1 MWRYM
6 GGRSIGHLTL
16 NNTRLY
22 LFAVQ
27 NISIEIASGKEKSNL
42 QRIETGVKIGKVNLN
57 GDIFLDKT
65 NDIPHLHR
73 KFKQFHLNR
82 V

>member
-27 NISIEIASGKEKSNL
+27 NISIEMASGIEKSNL
-42 QRIETGVKIGKVNLN
+42 QRIEAGVNIGKVNIH

-65 NDIPHLHR
+65 NDIPRLHK
-73 KFKQFHLNR
+73 KFKQFYLNR